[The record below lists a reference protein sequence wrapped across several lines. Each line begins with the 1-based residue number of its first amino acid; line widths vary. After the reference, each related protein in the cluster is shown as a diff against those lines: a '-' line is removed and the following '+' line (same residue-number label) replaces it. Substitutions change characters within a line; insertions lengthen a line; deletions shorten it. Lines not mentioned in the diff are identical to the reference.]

1 MMERELKINRIAEVI
16 LNELYCAECESCT
29 WNNKITHDCTDCS
42 RQYCDWLVSD
52 EYARHVAELI
62 IDALEKEKI

>member
-52 EYARHVAELI
+52 EYARYVAELI
-62 IDALEKEKI
+62 IDALEKE

>member
-1 MMERELKINRIAEVI
+1 MERELKINRIAEII

-29 WNNKITHDCTDCS
+29 WDNKITYDCTDCS
-42 RQYCDWLVSD
+42 RQHCDWLISD

-62 IDALEKEKI
+62 IDALEKE